1 VKKIKNATIE
11 PKQIWFIPI
20 RPSLFKRRKKCV
32 SFISDYNFLED
43 NYNIMKIKIVGKDRT
58 ANPHEKLSSLSK
70 YYSIL
75 IIKSKV
81 LLYT

>member
-1 VKKIKNATIE
+1 M
-11 PKQIWFIPI
+11 
-20 RPSLFKRRKKCV
+20 
-32 SFISDYNFLED
+32 ED